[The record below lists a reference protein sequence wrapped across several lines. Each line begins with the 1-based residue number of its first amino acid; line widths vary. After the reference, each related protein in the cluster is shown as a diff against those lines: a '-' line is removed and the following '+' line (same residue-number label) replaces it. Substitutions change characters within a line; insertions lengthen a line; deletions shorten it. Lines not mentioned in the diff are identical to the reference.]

1 MKKPQKLLVIGGFL
15 LIVGVALPFLMVMR
29 LLESTLFLSFLAHG
43 CSIAGF
49 ITGFIGIAR
58 YLGSRK

>member
-15 LIVGVALPFLMVMR
+15 LIVGVALPFLMVTR

-43 CSIAGF
+43 CSMAGF

-58 YLGSRK
+58 YFRSRK